1 MKIERERVREKERER
16 ESRGRERRARWPRR
30 YGLGNKNNPGP
41 FVGCESEG
49 AYGWGVVVVKGVSN
63 R

>member
-1 MKIERERVREKERER
+1 MREKER

-30 YGLGNKNNPGP
+30 YGLGNENNPGP